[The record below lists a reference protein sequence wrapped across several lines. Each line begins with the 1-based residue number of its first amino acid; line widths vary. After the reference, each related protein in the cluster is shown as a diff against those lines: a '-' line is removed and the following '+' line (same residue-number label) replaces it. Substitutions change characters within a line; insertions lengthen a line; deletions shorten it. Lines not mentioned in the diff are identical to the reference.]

1 MRWSKPHGP
10 SSGKSRS
17 KGIDGSPPQA
27 RRGRRGCP
35 AGSSDGKVN
44 DMELKVKRVHPEA
57 RIPVYGHP
65 GDAGMDLFSVVDHE
79 LAPGVVF
86 AVPTGIQ
93 VAIRAGF
100 VGLIWDKS
108 GISLKGVHRLAGVVD
123 AGYRG
128 EVQVV
133 MINLGKEPFAIKKGM
148 KIAQMLIQPVVPVEI
163 IESDS
168 LDDTSRGEGGF
179 GSTGLY

>member
-1 MRWSKPHGP
+1 
-10 SSGKSRS
+10 
-17 KGIDGSPPQA
+17 
-27 RRGRRGCP
+27 
-35 AGSSDGKVN
+35 
-44 DMELKVKRVHPEA
+44 MELKVKRIHPDA
-57 RIPVYGHP
+57 KIPVFGHP
-65 GDAGMDLFSVVDHE
+65 GDAGMDLFAVADRD
-79 LAPGVVF
+79 LGPGQVF

-93 VAIRAGF
+93 VAIPAGF

-133 MINLGKEPFAIKKGM
+133 VINLGSELFPIKKGM
-148 KIAQMLIQPVVPVEI
+148 KIAQMLIQPVATVAVI
-163 IESDS
+163 DSDN
-168 LDDTSRGEGGF
+168 LDDTPRGEGGF

>member
-1 MRWSKPHGP
+1 
-10 SSGKSRS
+10 
-17 KGIDGSPPQA
+17 
-27 RRGRRGCP
+27 
-35 AGSSDGKVN
+35 
-44 DMELKVKRVHPEA
+44 MELKVKRIHPDA
-57 RIPVYGHP
+57 KIPVFGHP
-65 GDAGMDLFSVVDHE
+65 GDAGMDLFAVVDRD
-79 LAPGVVF
+79 LGPGQVF

-93 VAIRAGF
+93 VAIPAGF

-133 MINLGKEPFAIKKGM
+133 MINLGEGPFPIRKGM
-148 KIAQMLIQPVVPVEI
+148 KIAQMLVQPVAAVAVI
-163 IESDS
+163 DSDT
-168 LDDTSRGEGGF
+168 LDDTPRGEGGF